1 MHHSL
6 AIIQGRNDVSIFD
19 FTNLYKSRNACQ
31 VLASGGAQL
40 LLAVVGDS
48 LLEPFWPEGTGLG
61 RGLLSVLDTAWLV
74 AGWAQADRRDRAAC
88 LEVLREREKLYCLLR
103 QTDPKC
109 RCGYENASDYYSV
122 LRFEPSVEQLE
133 PAPGQPLHHAPVQ
146 LQQRPRGAPLQG
158 PRHRGHGDRGP
169 PRPVLAL
176 QLMWAGHVY
185 CVFAFCIRKKISQPK
200 LLRQMTFNV

>member
-1 MHHSL
+1 MYVQVNICP

-74 AGWAQADRRDRAAC
+74 ASWAQADRRDRAAC

-109 RCGYENASDYYSV
+109 RCRYQNISDDYIHI
-122 LRFEPSVEQLE
+122 Q
-133 PAPGQPLHHAPVQ
+133 
-146 LQQRPRGAPLQG
+146 
-158 PRHRGHGDRGP
+158 
-169 PRPVLAL
+169 
-176 QLMWAGHVY
+176 
-185 CVFAFCIRKKISQPK
+185 C
-200 LLRQMTFNV
+200 